1 MQKIL
6 PGLEKLE
13 LINHIE
19 EFLHSKD
26 FDAKTAE
33 IYENIWHYTKNSY
46 FPKIL
51 MQKLKKFTQ
60 KYDSILRILTSQG
73 FWCKNSRNSC
83 GP

>member
-1 MQKIL
+1 MLTQKMQKIL

-33 IYENIWHYTKNSY
+33 IYENIWLHMFSNI
-46 FPKIL
+46 P
-51 MQKLKKFTQ
+51 
-60 KYDSILRILTSQG
+60 
-73 FWCKNSRNSC
+73 
-83 GP
+83 